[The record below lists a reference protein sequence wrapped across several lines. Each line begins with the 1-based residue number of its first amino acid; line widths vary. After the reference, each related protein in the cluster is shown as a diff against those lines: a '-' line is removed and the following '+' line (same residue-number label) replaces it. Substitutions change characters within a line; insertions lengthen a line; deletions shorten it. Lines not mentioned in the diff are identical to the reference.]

1 MMNRRLNLKNHK
13 TIVCVIHL
21 LFLALMFAGVG
32 TMYLNDNL
40 GVGITRIHS
49 SVYEDTDEFTQYFN
63 DDLADIFQYME
74 YNEIFATGGSI
85 DISKTM
91 LEMTFGPNDT
101 RSYSLN
107 DIIKYLQSL
116 GYSLNGDFECIPVS
130 VDENRKPAMGYVAW
144 SASEPDIYYTSLK
157 DGMRHCSLEEISLEI
172 INTLNRYYSTYK
184 RLIESPSNLHFRIE
198 YIDSESEP
206 KRITSFSNDST
217 LTLEQAK
224 TYGRYA
230 CLQGNSVFYDTN
242 FRFIDLDTV
251 SALSAGNPY
260 DTKTYYLLAALDT
273 SYPVSDP
280 YADNYNHYVR
290 MQNYYFLGFALMV
303 VGGLTAAASL
313 LYLLSVSGKQ
323 EYGDS
328 RITLSPF
335 DQTSTETGLI
345 LLILLAGA
353 SLLAGRYTLV
363 RIAHLTLP
371 EESWDVGEKVIYTAI
386 VYLVC
391 LIGLFSLLRRCKAG
405 ILWKNSL
412 IRKLGDR
419 LSVFFTGQTFA
430 GQLSAAFIAY
440 QIANT
445 VLLVTA
451 SYLYLKWHILTL
463 TLKIIIGMLLLL
475 WLCVNLWIFYLMF
488 RRAAD
493 RDRLDLA
500 IRHLA
505 GGETTYQVD
514 ISQFSGKIRETAEN
528 LNNVSQ
534 GLEAALSEK
543 VKSERL
549 KADLITNVS
558 HDIKTPLTSII
569 NYVDLIK
576 RENIQDEKI
585 QRYLEVLE
593 QKSHRLKNLT
603 GDLVEAS
610 KASSGNLKL
619 DISRLDFIEL
629 IYQTNGEFEEK
640 FISRRLDLITSAPE
654 RSVFIEADGRRL
666 WRVLEN
672 LYNNAFKYA
681 LEGSRI
687 YADVSVENSM
697 AVFTIKNISA
707 SPLNI
712 KAEELTE
719 RFVRGDVARTTEG
732 SGLGLSIAR
741 SLTQLQGGSFEIYI
755 DGDLFKVRVAFP
767 VAEVP
772 PKVLPKTAEAK
783 TEDDEGRAESEGQT
797 P

>member
-1 MMNRRLNLKNHK
+1 MMNLKSTLKTHK
-13 TIVCVIHL
+13 MIVCVVHL

-49 SVYEDTDEFTQYFN
+49 GTYEDTDEFTQYFN

-91 LEMTFGPNDT
+91 LQITFGPNDT

-107 DIIKYLQSL
+107 DIIKYLKSL
-116 GYSLNGDFECIPVS
+116 GYSLNEDFQCNPVS
-130 VDENRKPAMGYVAW
+130 VDENRKPTMGYIAW
-144 SASEPDIYYTSLK
+144 SASEPDRYYTSLK

-184 RLIESPSNLHFRIE
+184 RLMEQPSNLHFRIE

-206 KRITSFSNDST
+206 RRITSLTNDRT
-217 LTLEQAK
+217 LTLEQARA
-224 TYGRYA
+224 YGRYA
-230 CLQGNSVFYDTN
+230 YLQGNSVFYDTN

-260 DTKTYYLLAALDT
+260 DTKTYYLLAAIDT
-273 SYPVSDP
+273 SYPAADP
-280 YADNYNHYVR
+280 YAANYHHYVR

-303 VGGLTAAASL
+303 VGGLTAAVSL
-313 LYLLSVSGKQ
+313 VYLLAVSGKQ

-328 RITLSPF
+328 QIALSPF
-335 DQTSTETGLI
+335 DRTSTETGLI
-345 LLILLAGA
+345 LLALLTGA
-353 SLLAGRYTLV
+353 ALFAGRYTLV

-371 EESWDVGEKVIYTAI
+371 ESSWDVGEKVIYTSI
-386 VYLVC
+386 VYLGC
-391 LIGLFSLLRRCKAG
+391 LIGLFSMLRRCKAG
-405 ILWKNSL
+405 TLWKNSL
-412 IRKLGDR
+412 IRKLGGR
-419 LSVFFTGQTFA
+419 FSVFFTGQTFA

-445 VLLVTA
+445 VLLATA

-463 TLKIIIGMLLLL
+463 TLKLTISMLLFL

-505 GGETTYQVD
+505 GGETAYQVD
-514 ISQFSGKIRETAEN
+514 VSRFSGKIRETARN

-576 RENIQDEKI
+576 RENIQDEKV

-593 QKSHRLKNLT
+593 QKSLRLKNLT
-603 GDLVEAS
+603 EDLVEAS

-640 FISRRLDLITSAPE
+640 FASRRLNLITSAPE
-654 RSVFIEADGRRL
+654 HSVLIEADGRRL

-687 YADVSVENSM
+687 YVDVTVENSM
-697 AVFTIKNISA
+697 AVFTIKNMSA

-712 KAEELTE
+712 RAEELTE

-732 SGLGLSIAR
+732 SGLGLSIAK

-755 DGDLFKVRVAFP
+755 DGDLFKVKVAFP
-767 VAEVP
+767 VAEAP
-772 PKVLPKTAEAK
+772 PKGPSRPAK
-783 TEDDEGRAESEGQT
+783 TKTEEDGGRAADGGK
-797 P
+797 PL